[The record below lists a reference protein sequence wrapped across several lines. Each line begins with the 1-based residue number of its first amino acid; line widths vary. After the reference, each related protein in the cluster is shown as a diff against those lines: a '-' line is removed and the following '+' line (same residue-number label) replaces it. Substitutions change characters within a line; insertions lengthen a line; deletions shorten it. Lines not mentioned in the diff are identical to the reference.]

1 MSVSDTDLIDFV
13 SEKDGRVTLSVADH
27 LTWDEEG
34 AHLVQ
39 LQDKLNRYCD
49 FINSGE
55 LADKFPKLADARP
68 LIRVHFV
75 HAPSSAAERFLALA
89 ADSIRE
95 EGIDFAYGL
104 VSSDSQDD
112 V

>member
-1 MSVSDTDLIDFV
+1 MEKLRKRRRRNSFHYSLDVEVSRMSVSDTDLIDFV

-75 HAPSSAAERFLALA
+75 HAPSSAAERFLSLA
-89 ADSIRE
+89 
-95 EGIDFAYGL
+95 
-104 VSSDSQDD
+104 
-112 V
+112 